1 MNFQNVELSPI
12 RVALFS
18 GNYNC
23 VMDGPARALNRLVA
37 FLECHGI
44 EVRVFSPTVA
54 EPAFKHTGTLISVP
68 SVPLPGRMEYRLA
81 LGLPKRLREEVRE
94 FDPTIFHLSA
104 PDWLGHAALKL
115 AERMNRPAVAS
126 YHTRFDFYARYY
138 GGGWIE
144 RPMTRAMMR
153 FYNRCDLVL
162 APCDSMA
169 RELIAQGLRAPLSL
183 WGRGVDTDFF
193 HPGHRDPAW
202 RHRLGFADDDIVI
215 AFVGRLVV
223 EKGIHRFADTIEALK
238 QRHGVRAR
246 CLVVGDGPARE
257 TFARRLPDARFTGY
271 LTGTDL
277 ARAYASSDIFFNPSD
292 SETFG
297 NVTLEAMASGLPC
310 VCVDATGSR
319 SLVTEGSTGFLVP
332 VDKIAGLVRRLEQ
345 LVNDD
350 ALRRT
355 MGANAQRRAFHYRW
369 SEILGEVL
377 DNYCRVI
384 EDRYAARP
392 LLLRPWR
399 EKRAPAPAAFDIP
412 LGAPEAAESRRA
424 AL

>member
-1 MNFQNVELSPI
+1 MNFLNVELSPI

-37 FLECHGI
+37 FLESHGV

-68 SVPLPGRMEYRLA
+68 SIPLPGRMEYRLA
-81 LGLPKRLREEVRE
+81 LGLPKRLREEVRA
-94 FDPTIFHLSA
+94 FDPTMFHLSA
-104 PDWLGHAALKL
+104 PDWLGHAALRL
-115 AERMNRPAVAS
+115 ARRMNRPAIAS

-169 RELIAQGLRAPLSL
+169 KELIAQGLRSPLSL
-183 WGRGVDTDFF
+183 WGRGVDADFF
-193 HPGHRDPAW
+193 HPRHRDPAW
-202 RHRLGFADDDIVI
+202 RRSLGFADDDIVI

-223 EKGIHRFADTIEALK
+223 EKGIRRFAETMAALR
-238 QRHGVRAR
+238 QRHGDRVR
-246 CLVVGDGPARE
+246 CLIVGDGPARDS
-257 TFARRLPDARFTGY
+257 FARRLPDARFTGY
-271 LTGTDL
+271 LLGTDL

-310 VCVDATGSR
+310 LCVDATGSR
-319 SLVTEGSTGFLVP
+319 SLVREGVTGFLTP
-332 VDKIAGLVRRLEQ
+332 PDSTADLVQRLEQ
-345 LVNDD
+345 LVHDD

-355 MGANAQRRAFHYRW
+355 MGANARRQAFQYRW

-384 EDRYAARP
+384 EGRYAARP

-399 EKRAPAPAAFDIP
+399 ERREPAAAAFDIP
-412 LGAPEAAESRRA
+412 LQAPEAVESRRA